1 MKMLKYDFIFC
12 KKNTILNL
20 GRRRMLNRISIK
32 QRMFLIIALF
42 FVLFVGMVW
51 FSINGSNNVR
61 DIAVSDVAKVMLE
74 DQKDKL
80 KVATHSTA
88 LAIGA
93 SIKALEDGQNK
104 IEAIRLAVDK
114 IRFEEDKS
122 GYYFVYQNTTNV
134 ALPPK
139 KELQGKDLKDLKD
152 KNDVYLVRDLR
163 DKSKAGGGFVQYIWP
178 KPGAGDVPKLSYA
191 EMIPGTDFWI
201 GTGVYLDNIDA
212 YIAAMETNIGEKVKS
227 MRIQMLGTTGL
238 LFTAIAVLCL
248 FIVFGITKS
257 LGSMILSVQDI
268 AEGEG
273 DLTKRVEINSRDELG
288 ELAKWLNLFLEK
300 LQDIIKQISKES
312 FGVDESSNELTDIS
326 DAMTNVAQN
335 TSNQADRVASAS
347 EEMSSSLNSVAA
359 AMEESSQNVN
369 LVASAAEEMNSTIN
383 EIAGNAEKTRGTSE
397 NASLKAAEAGK
408 MIKDLSDAAKSIGQ
422 VTETIT
428 DISNQTNLLAL
439 NATIEA
445 ARAGESG
452 KGFAVVANEIKD
464 LASQTADATLNI
476 KKQIENVQTV
486 SASTATSINEVIKVI
501 DEAKE
506 MISTIAAAVTQQ
518 SAATQEI
525 SSNIEQLSLGIQ
537 EVNENV
543 SQSSMVATKI
553 SEDISNVNSASTEMT
568 SSSETVRDS
577 AGQLKE
583 MAKKLKAIVDTFIV
597 E

>member
-1 MKMLKYDFIFC
+1 
-12 KKNTILNL
+12 
-20 GRRRMLNRISIK
+20 MLNRLSIK
-32 QRMFLIIALF
+32 QRMFLIIGLF
-42 FVLFVGMVW
+42 FVLFIGMVW

-61 DIAVSDVAKVMLE
+61 DISISNVAMIMLE

-88 LAIGA
+88 LAVGA
-93 SIKALEDGQNK
+93 SIKALGDDQKK
-104 IEAIRLAVDK
+104 IEAIRLAIDK

-134 ALPPK
+134 ALPAK
-139 KELQGKDLKDLKD
+139 KELQGKDLKGLKD
-152 KNDVYLVRDLR
+152 KNNVYLVKDMR
-163 DKSKAGGGFVQYIWP
+163 DKARAGGGFVQYTWP

-201 GTGVYLDNIDA
+201 GTGVYLDNIEA
-212 YIAAMETNIGEKVKS
+212 YKATMESNISDKVKS
-227 MRIQMLGTTGL
+227 MTIQMLGITGL
-238 LFTAIAVLCL
+238 LFIVIATLCL
-248 FIVFGITKS
+248 FIVFGITRALKS
-257 LGSMILSVQDI
+257 IILSVQDI

-273 DLTKRVEINSRDELG
+273 DLTKRVRIDSNDELG
-288 ELAKWLNLFLEK
+288 ELAKWLNLFLKK
-300 LQDIIKQISKES
+300 LQDIIKQILKES
-312 FGVDESSNELTDIS
+312 FGVEGASNELTRIS
-326 DAMTNVAQN
+326 ADMTDVAQS
-335 TSNQADRVASAS
+335 TSDQADRVASAS
-347 EEMSSSLNSVAA
+347 EEMSSSLTSVAA

-369 LVASAAEEMNSTIN
+369 IVASAAEEMTSTIN
-383 EIAGNAEKTRGTSE
+383 EIAGSAEKTRGTSE
-397 NASLKAAEAGK
+397 NASLKAAEAGA
-408 MIKDLSDAAKSIGQ
+408 MIKDLSHAATSIGQ

-445 ARAGESG
+445 ARAGEAG

-464 LASQTADATLNI
+464 LANQTADATLNI
-476 KKQIENVQTV
+476 KEQIESVQTV
-486 SASTATSINEVIKVI
+486 SNATATSISEVIEVI

-543 SQSSMVATKI
+543 SQSSVVSTKI
-553 SEDISNVNSASTEMT
+553 SEDISNVSSASTEMT
-568 SSSETVRDS
+568 SNSKIVKDS

-583 MAKKLKAIVDTFIV
+583 IAEKLKVIVDTFIV